1 MFSLSNVFSTF
12 FLLIFFAIILFFIYF
27 FEDDVTNGPT
37 HGAMSRL
44 KLGLAVRK
52 AGILYPQAI
61 QLALSHLLLEIL
73 NKESEIEYGSNS
85 KEGYCRGDDEE
96 SREER
101 MRRGQSVAMD
111 VDTNND
117 NNSNNRGES
126 KYYSILDVLVSA
138 CQLQKLSD
146 AAMKYHQSYPSL
158 LSTSDSNDLNQR
170 LLCALSLDADSNGE
184 NQYEN
189 KNQNNDEKEKENEN
203 EISNSNSNSNN
214 YINNSRS
221 SKEIKMVLIACNHVL
236 EALTVLNLTESY
248 KMTPLIDGDR
258 MKETL
263 KKIPKGTM
271 FGEVRYN

>member
-1 MFSLSNVFSTF
+1 
-12 FLLIFFAIILFFIYF
+12 
-27 FEDDVTNGPT
+27 
-37 HGAMSRL
+37 MSRL

-73 NKESEIEYGSNS
+73 NKESEIDYGSNS
-85 KEGYCRGDDEE
+85 KEGYYRGDDEE

-146 AAMKYHQSYPSL
+146 AAMKYHESYPSL

-170 LLCALSLDADSNGE
+170 LLCALSLDADLNGE

-189 KNQNNDEKEKENEN
+189 KNQNNDEKEKENQNNDEKEKENEN

-214 YINNSRS
+214 YINYSRS